1 MHPELQPIFVKAVGK
16 MECILWHKIGACL
29 MITALNWHA
38 VKDTRAD
45 FSQHRGSNHL
55 VLLSSDHPWWFQ
67 GAKLIVCCAQSISI
81 RREVTLLTE
90 LKRVV
95 QLFSVAKE
103 GTVTTVTIQSPTFY
117 MFFSLRMLLK
127 QVGGVCGQGLF
138 VYHCRAAY
146 DTSCLWLW
154 NGTTLFKG
162 KKAMLAH

>member
-1 MHPELQPIFVKAVGK
+1 MHPEIHPIFVKAVGK

-38 VKDTRAD
+38 VKDTIAD

-67 GAKLIVCCAQSISI
+67 GAVLIVCCAQSISI

-95 QLFSVAKE
+95 HLSSLARE
-103 GTVTTVTIQSPTFY
+103 GTVSLQWHFRAPHFKHAL
-117 MFFSLRMLLK
+117 FFENAPKTRLVASVDRVYLFITAGLLK
-127 QVGGVCGQGLF
+127 IP
-138 VYHCRAAY
+138 AAY
-146 DTSCLWLW
+146 GFEMVPLYLK
-154 NGTTLFKG
+154 N
-162 KKAMLAH
+162 KKQC